1 MGYPIRRA
9 KNFNHKSFVGKADIR
24 YSLLWFRE
32 GVKMQFFIRQ
42 RANAD
47 LIESCEEKM

>member
-1 MGYPIRRA
+1 MGYTIRRA
-9 KNFNHKSFVGKADIR
+9 KNFKHKAFVRKADIR

-32 GVKMQFFIRQ
+32 RVEMQFLIRQ
-42 RANAD
+42 RANMD